1 MVTCFLQIDLCHLQR
16 LKGVLYCITI
26 GILPFFSIMRS
37 ANYNIKE
44 KQIYFKVYQDLPQL
58 ENALK
63 HLEEQRFLQVQV
75 SVLGKSEQFHVDKNT
90 AISKDTDTIKT
101 YWESRLGNTMNF
113 GTFYNPQ
120 TGSVFIVG
128 SLVSTF
134 LHKINGKS
142 LATLSSGP
150 YGVFRGIGASEA
162 QATHCLKQL
171 NDGNYVLILRGFE
184 QELQAFDA
192 LSCRPIDK

>member
-1 MVTCFLQIDLCHLQR
+1 
-16 LKGVLYCITI
+16 
-26 GILPFFSIMRS
+26 MRS